1 MHIGSRCAGTPCVRI
16 EGSRMRN
23 FEAGRSRLLPW
34 KLGQRGS
41 RPAQAT
47 TRDRQVREPSADQ
60 GGLGLRFGNG
70 GIERPIVVGSALAAA
85 APPLRYGSLPLF
97 SVAILVQLVEGL
109 QDISLRLDQ
118 NGTAA
123 QSKRAM
129 MIDDEPSSRSSSD
142 TLHALT
148 VALVNPDRGAC
159 LSCLFAWWW
168 NLAKIAVDC
177 MLQP

>member
-1 MHIGSRCAGTPCVRI
+1 
-16 EGSRMRN
+16 
-23 FEAGRSRLLPW
+23 
-34 KLGQRGS
+34 
-41 RPAQAT
+41 
-47 TRDRQVREPSADQ
+47 
-60 GGLGLRFGNG
+60 
-70 GIERPIVVGSALAAA
+70 
-85 APPLRYGSLPLF
+85 
-97 SVAILVQLVEGL
+97 
-109 QDISLRLDQ
+109 
-118 NGTAA
+118 
-123 QSKRAM
+123 M